1 MEICMQEESN
11 KVLIPGKVDER
22 RFWLLIE
29 LSPFRSEKIVRA
41 LRDFLVMGY
50 NRKEVCEKYG
60 TSYSYFS
67 IALKRLTHIND
78 IVCQLAC

>member
-50 NRKEVCEKYG
+50 NRKEVCVKNMEHR
-60 TSYSYFS
+60 TVIF
-67 IALKRLTHIND
+67 R
-78 IVCQLAC
+78 

>member
-1 MEICMQEESN
+1 MQEESN

-41 LRDFLVMGY
+41 LRDFLV
-50 NRKEVCEKYG
+50 YG
-60 TSYSYFS
+60 
-67 IALKRLTHIND
+67 IQPKGG
-78 IVCQLAC
+78 V